1 MLDRRILGRRASPPP
16 PSESSSD
23 ENTAEERRRLA
34 ERWRFDDDDVPAFGS
49 GGPEEHDRKLVDD
62 YEVPYVTF
70 LSEILIFCRSDLFHV

>member
-1 MLDRRILGRRASPPP
+1 MLDRRILGRRASPP

-23 ENTAEERRRLA
+23 ENTAEERRKLA

-62 YEVPYVTF
+62 YEVPYVMF
-70 LSEILIFCRSDLFHV
+70 LFEILIFCRSDLFHV